1 LLLVGLCFE
10 TPIKGDGMVETW
22 WFWAVVAVLVFWAV
36 GAYKRLV
43 GLRSQVIKQFAVL
56 EELMLR
62 YQSLV
67 QEATTAAVTAPSGWH
82 TSVAPELGASHWTR
96 LQVAANLSAMAMA
109 RMQEH
114 PLDPSSAIALVAT
127 SRDLQEAWEAL
138 THPDVYYVSVPTE
151 LTQHWRELGIA
162 IQPDLQRFNQ
172 AVRVYN
178 DAIAMFPAVV
188 LARVFKYKAGRVLE

>member
-1 LLLVGLCFE
+1 
-10 TPIKGDGMVETW
+10 MVEAW
-22 WFWAVVAVLVFWAV
+22 WFWVAVAVLVFWTV
-36 GAYKRLV
+36 GAYQRLV
-43 GLRSQVIKQFAVL
+43 RLRTQVNKKFAIL

-62 YQSLV
+62 YQKLV

-109 RMQEH
+109 RMQAQ
-114 PLDPSSAIALVAT
+114 PLDPASAIALVAT
-127 SRDLQEAWEAL
+127 GRDLQEAWESL

-151 LTQHWRELGIA
+151 LTQQWRELGIA

-172 AVRVYN
+172 AVLVYN
-178 DAIAMFPAVV
+178 DAIAMFPAVL
-188 LARVFKYKAGRVLE
+188 LARIFKYKAGRILE